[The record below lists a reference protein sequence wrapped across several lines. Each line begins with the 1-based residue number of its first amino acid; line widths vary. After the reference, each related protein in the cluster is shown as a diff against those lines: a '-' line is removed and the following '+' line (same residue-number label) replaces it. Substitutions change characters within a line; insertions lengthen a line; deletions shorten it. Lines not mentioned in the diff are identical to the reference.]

1 MTGHPA
7 EEAVRKFWRNKND
20 QFSARAVPINRRNP
34 GGPIVKVVVD
44 ELIRGG
50 VEPSSIHTE
59 AQLQMPG
66 SYHGSSQRWD
76 ILVSDDGFPI
86 AAIEIT
92 TQTGGAFR
100 QNLRN
105 RMNDI
110 LAQSANVA
118 RAYEHPT
125 VRAFRPALG
134 QVFLLEEADQS
145 TTARQRQNL
154 RDSEPISVL
163 DELTAFFR
171 RLHRDGQYDAVWYLT
186 ARNSPDAVVGEPDP
200 ELGLTAFVNTMVK
213 RIEEIRDARQ
223 RGDLSAA
230 DLTELL
236 AQRDD
241 MQFGREIAER
251 EDIAGVVAGISSVD
265 TGRAAVDLDVIQ
277 RRRQILAELRQLVLD
292 PATTELEIQKLIGKR
307 YWIFGG
313 QYIGVLEK
321 RDIISLDEHD
331 IPLICADRS
340 IHVIELKRPKNKLVR
355 KHRNHQIVS
364 NDVHEAV
371 AQCMNYLRGFDELGA
386 SHQTYYH
393 NELGLDYDLRRAKG
407 TVIIGHPELTAS
419 DEVTREQVEQTIR
432 SYNAH
437 LSRVQVI
444 TFADLVDSAER
455 ALAFEAEEHSE
466 R

>member
-1 MTGHPA
+1 MTVHPA
-7 EEAVRKFWRNKND
+7 EDAVREFWNGIPGRPSG
-20 QFSARAVPINRRNP
+20 QRGWRALLQTAIDEMVRR
-34 GGPIVKVVVD
+34 GLD
-44 ELIRGG
+44 R
-50 VEPSSIHTE
+50 SSIHTNLPL
-59 AQLQMPG
+59 QLPG
-66 SYHGSSQRWD
+66 SYHTPSQHWNILIIDGD
-76 ILVSDDGFPI
+76 IPV
-86 AAIEIT
+86 AALDIT
-92 TQTGGAFR
+92 FCTAGR
-100 QNLRN
+100 HLRN
-105 RMNDI
+105 RMDDI
-110 LAQSANVA
+110 LSRSTNVT
-118 RAYEHPT
+118 RAYDQPL
-125 VRAFRPALG
+125 VRALRPVLG
-134 QVFLLEEADQS
+134 QLFLLEEHGSPTESLHPPGIPES
-145 TTARQRQNL
+145 TSHQN
-154 RDSEPISVL
+154 R
-163 DELTAFFR
+163 LTEFFR
-171 RLHRDGQYDAVWYLT
+171 RLLRDGQYDAIWYFT
-186 ARNSPDAVVGEPDP
+186 SRFQPDITIDEPSA
-200 ELGLTAFVNTMVK
+200 EMGFTTFVEAMMK
-213 RIEEIRDARQ
+213 RIEEVREARQ
-223 RGDLSAA
+223 RHGLSAD
-230 DLTELL
+230 DLGMLL

-241 MQFGREIAER
+241 LRFGREIAER
-251 EDIAGVVAGISSVD
+251 KDIAGVVAGISSVD

-292 PATTELEIQKLIGKR
+292 PATTEPEIQKLIGKR

-419 DEVTREQVEQTIR
+419 DGVTREQVEQTIR